1 MNNTV
6 FGIFLKVGL
15 LAYGNGFAILPKIRK
30 EMVSRHHMLSDKSF
44 DILVDVAKKCPGVF
58 AVNIAMFL
66 GNRVGGWR
74 TAVAAAV
81 AVVLPSLFVA
91 LALVA
96 LVVGFDDSAIVS
108 KVLMGVRP
116 AVVALLAC
124 SVFKMAKVAD
134 VSVRSIWIPVACVLV
149 VYFFGISP
157 LLVVLVAGIAGFLWG
172 RVRDEA

>member
-30 EMVSRHHMLSDKSF
+30 EMVTRRQMLSDKSF

-91 LALVA
+91 FALVA
-96 LVVGFDDSAIVS
+96 IVVGFADNAVVG
-108 KVLMGVRP
+108 KMLMAVRP

-124 SVFKMAKVAD
+124 SVFKMAKVAG
-134 VSVRSIWIPVACVLV
+134 VNVRTIWIPVVCMLV
-149 VYFFGISP
+149 VCFLGVSP
-157 LLVVLVAGIAGFLWG
+157 FLVVLAAGAAGFLWG
-172 RVRDEA
+172 RMHDA